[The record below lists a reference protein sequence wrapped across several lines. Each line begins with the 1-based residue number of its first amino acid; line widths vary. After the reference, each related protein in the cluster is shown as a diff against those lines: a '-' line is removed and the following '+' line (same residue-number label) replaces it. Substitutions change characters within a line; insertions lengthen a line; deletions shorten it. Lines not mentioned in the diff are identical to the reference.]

1 MELGFVYTNK
11 VCFDESA
18 DDDPRATVAASG
30 SPDDTA
36 TPAASKPSGK
46 RDRRSPEGMA
56 AEREIELP
64 TGRLGLTFEVGTT
77 RVGSVSETCTI
88 RNQINAGE
96 TVVAFARSGIDGR
109 VSCAQMT
116 DTDAVQWLSTYKD
129 EPGRRMFVVPPALV
143 VPYATARADWLRAA
157 RTDTA
162 DQPVVL
168 EAIVVVQGEAPPAYE
183 EPPAYQPPAYQD
195 DLGARVQRMQMELD
209 LPEDIVN
216 DLLSLAGSDLVVIA
230 DDSASMNLVA
240 EPGSGSVL
248 TRWDELKNTCGDAAS
263 PDLLVV

>member
-36 TPAASKPSGK
+36 TPAASKPS
-46 RDRRSPEGMA
+46 GMA

-195 DLGARVQRMQMELD
+195 DLGARVQRMKMELE

-248 TRWDELKNTCGDAAS
+248 TRWDELTNTCGDAAS

>member
-1 MELGFVYTNK
+1 
-11 VCFDESA
+11 
-18 DDDPRATVAASG
+18 
-30 SPDDTA
+30 
-36 TPAASKPSGK
+36 
-46 RDRRSPEGMA
+46 MA

-64 TGRLGLTFEVGTT
+64 TGPLGLTFEAGTT
-77 RVGSVSETCTI
+77 RVGTVRETCPI
-88 RNQINAGE
+88 RNHINAGD
-96 TVVAFARSGIDGR
+96 TVVAFARSGIDGT

-195 DLGARVQRMQMELD
+195 DLGARVQRMQMELE